1 MVRYIDAAQYYHKQR
16 YFDAAQ
22 QYKKN
27 IMLHLINVA
36 Q

>member
-1 MVRYIDAAQYYHKQR
+1 MLHQIDASQYYNKQR

-22 QYKKN
+22 QHKKN